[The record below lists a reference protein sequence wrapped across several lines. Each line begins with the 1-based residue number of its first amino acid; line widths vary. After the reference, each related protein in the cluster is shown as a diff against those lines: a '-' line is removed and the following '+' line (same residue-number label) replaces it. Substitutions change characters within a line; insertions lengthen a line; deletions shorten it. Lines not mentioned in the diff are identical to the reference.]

1 MDDLERVVDEFEIEV
16 NVSRND
22 GASDM
27 CSTRSS
33 SFYVGEFIAEVGEV
47 TEILENDAVKMS
59 YMHPKKV
66 RTTDSNEHP
75 RRYWY

>member
-1 MDDLERVVDEFEIEV
+1 HKTDLSLASTVTMDDLERVVDEFEIEV

-47 TEILENDAVKMS
+47 TEILENELHAPEKG
-59 YMHPKKV
+59 K
-66 RTTDSNEHP
+66 NN
-75 RRYWY
+75 